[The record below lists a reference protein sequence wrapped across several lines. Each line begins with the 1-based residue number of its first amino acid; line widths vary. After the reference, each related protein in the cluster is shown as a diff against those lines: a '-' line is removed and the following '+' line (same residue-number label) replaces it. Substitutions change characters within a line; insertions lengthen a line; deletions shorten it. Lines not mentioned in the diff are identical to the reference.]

1 MKYTTPI
8 VAVLSVVLLAGTCI
22 AEPPG
27 RQRGERA
34 KGANGQRRA
43 SEGQRP
49 GGGAERDPKQM
60 VARMMKEFD
69 KDGDSKLNAAELT
82 AMLTSMRDR
91 RGSGER
97 PGGAS
102 GRKPGAGPQ
111 QKGPEKN
118 GQKPGENRKRGQN
131 GNGKP
136 AKAGGQTPKRPA
148 SE

>member
-8 VAVLSVVLLAGTCI
+8 VAVLSVVLLAGTCT

-34 KGANGQRRA
+34 KGANGQP
-43 SEGQRP
+43 RP

-91 RGSGER
+91 RGGGKR

-111 QKGPEKN
+111 QKGPGNN
-118 GQKPGENRKRGQN
+118 GQKPAGNRKRGQN

-136 AKAGGQTPKRPA
+136 GGQAPKRPA

>member
-1 MKYTTPI
+1 MKYTKTI
-8 VAVLSVVLLAGTCI
+8 VAILSVALFAVTCS

-34 KGANGQRRA
+34 KGANTQRRA
-43 SEGQRP
+43 GDGQRP
-49 GGGAERDPKQM
+49 GPGSERDPKQM

-111 QKGPEKN
+111 QKGPGKN
-118 GQKPGENRKRGQN
+118 GQKPGGNRKRGQN
-131 GNGKP
+131 GNDKP
-136 AKAGGQTPKRPA
+136 GGQKPKRPA